1 MNIPIP
7 QDIPGLITFW
17 IFLSWIPLLRVTALA
32 VLRKYYEFEIEI
44 VEVKNKE
51 DDLPAWGNH
60 AINVGVCI
68 LGLVILWSTVTFM
81 LLGFRLL
88 IQMIWC

>member
-17 IFLSWIPLLRVTALA
+17 IFLSWIPLLRVVAFH
-32 VLRKYYEFEIEI
+32 VLERYEKMEEEQDGEFS
-44 VEVKNKE
+44 
-51 DDLPAWGNH
+51 DRMNH
-60 AINVGVCI
+60 AINVIACCLGVI
-68 LGLVILWSTVTFM
+68 VLWGVVTFA

-88 IQMIWC
+88 VQMIWC

>member
-17 IFLSWIPLLRVTALA
+17 LFLHWVPLLWSVTGSVIKKVYEELGKYEPDEDISEKANYYITVA
-32 VLRKYYEFEIEI
+32 V
-44 VEVKNKE
+44 
-51 DDLPAWGNH
+51 GG
-60 AINVGVCI
+60 GVI
-68 LGLVILWSTVTFM
+68 LFFWLIITASLLGL
-81 LLGFRLL
+81 RLL

>member
-17 IFLSWIPLLRVTALA
+17 IFLSWIPLLRFMALS
-32 VLRKYYEFEIEI
+32 VHNKYYEFEAKADKENEDSGFSRETNHIINI
-44 VEVKNKE
+44 V
-51 DDLPAWGNH
+51 
-60 AINVGVCI
+60 VCI
-68 LGLVILWSTVTFM
+68 IGLIILWSLLTFA

>member
-7 QDIPGLITFW
+7 QDIPGMITFW
-17 IFLSWIPLLRVTALA
+17 IFLSWIPILRAIAISVIMRTQDMLENYEYDEDISEQADCYITICVA
-32 VLRKYYEFEIEI
+32 VLVTLIF
-44 VEVKNKE
+44 
-51 DDLPAWGNH
+51 W
-60 AINVGVCI
+60 AIATA
-68 LGLVILWSTVTFM
+68 S

>member
-1 MNIPIP
+1 VNIPIP

-32 VLRKYYEFEIEI
+32 VLRKYYEFELDEI
-44 VEVKNKE
+44 DENNDFSVRTT
-51 DDLPAWGNH
+51 H

-68 LGLVILWSTVTFM
+68 LGLIVLWSTVTFM